1 MLPEIFLLALASTV
15 RPTSLAAVSAL
26 LAQES
31 RRRLMFAY
39 VVAGLAV
46 TLLFGVV
53 VLTVFHGVHIHA
65 GSDRTKAIADL
76 VGGVAALLFGL
87 AVLTGVVSRRSDRA
101 PAAPRR
107 GWMPRLDHQI
117 SVRAAAV
124 AGPLTHVPG
133 VFYLIALNV
142 IVAHN
147 PRLPAGLVAIG
158 IYNAIWFALPI
169 AALVMCIVDPEAARS
184 IVVRVQTW
192 TQQHS
197 RTL

>member
-117 SVRAAAV
+117 SVRAAGRRRSADPRPRRLLPDRAERHRGPQPAV
-124 AGPLTHVPG
+124 AGRPG
-133 VFYLIALNV
+133 RHRDLQRDL
-142 IVAHN
+142 
-147 PRLPAGLVAIG
+147 
-158 IYNAIWFALPI
+158 
-169 AALVMCIVDPEAARS
+169 
-184 IVVRVQTW
+184 
-192 TQQHS
+192 
-197 RTL
+197 

>member
-87 AVLTGVVSRRSDRA
+87 AVLTGVVSRRSDPRA
-101 PAAPRR
+101 GRSEARLDAAARSPDQRASGRRRRSADPRPRR
-107 GWMPRLDHQI
+107 LLPDRAERHRGPQPAVAGRPGRYRDLQRDL
-117 SVRAAAV
+117 VRAADRGARDV
-124 AGPLTHVPG
+124 HRRPG
-133 VFYLIALNV
+133 
-142 IVAHN
+142 
-147 PRLPAGLVAIG
+147 
-158 IYNAIWFALPI
+158 
-169 AALVMCIVDPEAARS
+169 S
-184 IVVRVQTW
+184 
-192 TQQHS
+192 
-197 RTL
+197 